1 MSYTMKLEAVK
12 QKYFKECV
20 YVVLKP
26 VGTGSYRF
34 LKAVLSVSILIQII
48 YFIQNQRRKYCKL
61 VSEVYDLVFMY
72 YLFPVL
78 NVAVKGRLVNKLT
91 AAIEEAQKTR
101 HILAENVKDCL
112 VKASAGHVVCRECV
126 RNLCEKR

>member
-1 MSYTMKLEAVK
+1 M
-12 QKYFKECV
+12 
-20 YVVLKP
+20 
-26 VGTGSYRF
+26 
-34 LKAVLSVSILIQII
+34 
-48 YFIQNQRRKYCKL
+48 
-61 VSEVYDLVFMY
+61 SEVYDLVFMY

-112 VKASAGHVVCRECV
+112 VKASFGRS
-126 RNLCEKR
+126 RGMP